1 VIAYRAIFSA
11 GRYRP
16 IKSLIFAVTPI
27 ELIAACYGVLL
38 FNLQDI
44 PTMNIGFIGLGIM
57 GRPMA
62 LNLIKGGHTVTV
74 WARRAESMQGLVDAG
89 AIAAATPAEAAR
101 GNQLLFSMVADAPD
115 VSEVMH
121 AAVAAAEPGLVAVD
135 MSTIA
140 PAAARRIGEE
150 LASHGIDFLD
160 APVSGGEVGA
170 IAGTLSIMVGGSAA
184 GFAKAKAAFEC
195 MGKNIV
201 HVGASG
207 AGQVTKAANQIVTGM
222 GVLAVAEAFAFASK
236 NGVDRSKVR
245 EALLGGFA
253 YSKILENHGQRMIDG
268 NFKPGFKSWMH
279 EKDLNIVMQTAHE
292 LGLCLPGSA
301 ATAQMFNAMVGSG
314 RGEEDSIAVLK
325 LLEGL
330 SGQA

>member
-1 VIAYRAIFSA
+1 M
-11 GRYRP
+11 
-16 IKSLIFAVTPI
+16 K
-27 ELIAACYGVLL
+27 
-38 FNLQDI
+38 
-44 PTMNIGFIGLGIM
+44 IGFLGLGIM
-57 GRPMA
+57 GRAMA

-74 WARRAESMQGLVDAG
+74 WARRAESMQPLLAAG
-89 AIAAATPAEAAR
+89 ALAAASPAEVA
-101 GNQLLFSMVADAPD
+101 GQVELVISMVADAPD
-115 VSEVMH
+115 VAEVMRG
-121 AAVAAAEPGLVAVD
+121 VAQGATAGLVAVD

-140 PAAARRIGEE
+140 PAAARRIGAD
-150 LASHGIDFLD
+150 LAAAGVDFLD

-170 IAGTLSIMVGGSAA
+170 IAATLSIMVGGSAA
-184 GFAKAKAAFEC
+184 AFAQAKPAFEC

-201 HVGASG
+201 HVGESG

-253 YSKILENHGQRMIDG
+253 ASKILENHGQRMLER
-268 NFKPGFKSWMH
+268 NFTPGFKSWMH

-301 ATAQMFNAMVGSG
+301 ATAQMFNAMVGG
-314 RGEEDSIAVLK
+314 GQGEEDSIAVLK
-325 LLEGL
+325 LLERL

>member
-1 VIAYRAIFSA
+1 MT
-11 GRYRP
+11 
-16 IKSLIFAVTPI
+16 AV
-27 ELIAACYGVLL
+27 
-38 FNLQDI
+38 
-44 PTMNIGFIGLGIM
+44 M
-57 GRPMA
+57 R
-62 LNLIKGGHTVTV
+62 
-74 WARRAESMQGLVDAG
+74 
-89 AIAAATPAEAAR
+89 
-101 GNQLLFSMVADAPD
+101 
-115 VSEVMH
+115 
-121 AAVAAAEPGLVAVD
+121 AVATSAEPGLIAID

-140 PAAARRIGEE
+140 PAAARQVGEA
-150 LASHGIDFLD
+150 LAVVGVDFLD

-170 IAGTLSIMVGGSAA
+170 IAGTLSIMVGGSEAA
-184 GFAKAKAAFEC
+184 FAKARPAFEC

-222 GVLAVAEAFAFASK
+222 GVLAVAEAFAFAAK

-253 YSKILENHGQRMIDG
+253 YSKILENHGQRMLDR

-314 RGEEDSIAVLK
+314 MGEEDSIAVLK
-325 LLEGL
+325 LLERL
-330 SGQA
+330 SGQE

>member
-1 VIAYRAIFSA
+1 MKIAF
-11 GRYRP
+11 
-16 IKSLIFAVTPI
+16 L
-27 ELIAACYGVLL
+27 
-38 FNLQDI
+38 
-44 PTMNIGFIGLGIM
+44 GLGIM

-62 LNLIKGGHTVTV
+62 LNLIKGGHAVTV
-74 WARRAESMQGLVDAG
+74 WARRAESMQPLLDAG
-89 AIAAATPAEAAR
+89 ASAAASPAEAAA
-101 GNQLLFSMVADAPD
+101 GVELVISMVADAPD
-115 VSEVMH
+115 VAEVMRG
-121 AAVAAAEPGLVAVD
+121 VAAGAAPGLVAVD

-150 LASHGIDFLD
+150 LAAAGVDFVD

-170 IAGTLSIMVGGSAA
+170 IAGTLSIMAGGSV
-184 GFAKAKAAFEC
+184 AAFARAQPAFAC

-201 HVGASG
+201 HVGASS

-253 YSKILENHGQRMIDG
+253 YSKILENHGQRMLER

-314 RGEEDSIAVLK
+314 HGEEDSIAVLK

-330 SGQA
+330 SGQDA

>member
-1 VIAYRAIFSA
+1 
-11 GRYRP
+11 
-16 IKSLIFAVTPI
+16 
-27 ELIAACYGVLL
+27 
-38 FNLQDI
+38 
-44 PTMNIGFIGLGIM
+44 MNIGFVGLGIM

-62 LNLIKGGHTVTV
+62 LNLIKGGHAVTV
-74 WARRAESMQGLVDAG
+74 WARRAESMQPLLEAG
-89 AIAAATPAEAAR
+89 ARAASSPAEAAQ
-101 GNQLLFSMVADAPD
+101 GNELLISMVADAPD
-115 VSEVMH
+115 VAEVMRS
-121 AAVAAAEPGLVAVD
+121 VASRATPGLVAID

-150 LASHGIDFLD
+150 LAAAGIDFLD

-170 IAGTLSIMVGGSAA
+170 IAGSLSIMVGGSEAA
-184 GFAKAKAAFEC
+184 FAKAWPAFEC

-201 HVGASG
+201 HVGAAG

-222 GVLAVAEAFAFASK
+222 GVLAVAEAYAFAAK

-253 YSKILENHGQRMIDG
+253 YSKILENHGQRMLDR
-268 NFKPGFKSWMH
+268 NFQPGFKSWMH

-314 RGEEDSIAVLK
+314 LGEEDSIAVLK
-325 LLEGL
+325 LLERL

>member
-1 VIAYRAIFSA
+1 MKIAF
-11 GRYRP
+11 
-16 IKSLIFAVTPI
+16 L
-27 ELIAACYGVLL
+27 
-38 FNLQDI
+38 
-44 PTMNIGFIGLGIM
+44 GLGIM

-62 LNLIKGGHTVTV
+62 LNLLKGGHDVTV
-74 WARRAESMQGLVDAG
+74 WARRAESMLPLQEAG
-89 AIAAATPAEAAR
+89 AATATSPAEAVR
-101 GNQLLFSMVADAPD
+101 GAELVISMVADAPD
-115 VSEVMH
+115 VLDVLRQAVPG
-121 AAVAAAEPGLVAVD
+121 AAPGLVAVD

-140 PAAARRIGEE
+140 PAAARNIHDE
-150 LASHGIDFLD
+150 LAAFGIDFMD

-170 IAGTLSIMVGGSAA
+170 IAGTLSIMAGGSEAA
-184 GFAKAKAAFEC
+184 FARAQPAFEC

-201 HVGASG
+201 HVGGSG

-222 GVLAVAEAFAFASK
+222 GVLAVAEAFAFAAK

-253 YSKILENHGQRMIDG
+253 YSKILENHGQRMLDR

-314 RGEEDSIAVLK
+314 MGEEDSIAVLK
-325 LLEGL
+325 LLERL

>member
-1 VIAYRAIFSA
+1 M
-11 GRYRP
+11 
-16 IKSLIFAVTPI
+16 K
-27 ELIAACYGVLL
+27 
-38 FNLQDI
+38 
-44 PTMNIGFIGLGIM
+44 IGFIGLGIM
-57 GRPMA
+57 GRAMA
-62 LNLIKGGHTVTV
+62 LNLIKGGHTVSV
-74 WARRAESMQGLVDAG
+74 WARRAESMQPLLDAG
-89 AIAAATPAEAAR
+89 AKAASSASDAAQ
-101 GNQLLFSMVADAPD
+101 GNELVISMVADAPD
-115 VSEVMH
+115 VAEVMR
-121 AAVAAAEPGLVAVD
+121 AVATSAEPGLIAID

-140 PAAARRIGEE
+140 PAAARQVGEA
-150 LASHGIDFLD
+150 LAAVGVDFLD

-170 IAGTLSIMVGGSAA
+170 IAGTLSIMVGGSEAA
-184 GFAKAKAAFEC
+184 FAKARPAFEC

-222 GVLAVAEAFAFASK
+222 GVLAVAEAFAFAAK

-253 YSKILENHGQRMIDG
+253 YSKILENHGQRMLDR

-314 RGEEDSIAVLK
+314 MGEEDSIAVLK
-325 LLEGL
+325 LLERL
-330 SGQA
+330 SGQE

>member
-1 VIAYRAIFSA
+1 M
-11 GRYRP
+11 
-16 IKSLIFAVTPI
+16 K
-27 ELIAACYGVLL
+27 
-38 FNLQDI
+38 
-44 PTMNIGFIGLGIM
+44 IGFIGLGIM

-62 LNLIKGGHTVTV
+62 LNLLKGGHRVTV
-74 WARRAESMQGLVDAG
+74 WARRAESMAPLIEAG
-89 AIAAATPAEAAR
+89 ASAATSAGATAL
-101 GNQLLFSMVADAPD
+101 GADLIISMVADAPD
-115 VSEVMH
+115 VAEVM
-121 AAVAAAEPGLVAVD
+121 AAVAAVAPAGLVAVD

-140 PAAARRIGEE
+140 PAAARRIGES
-150 LASHGIDFLD
+150 LAAAGVDFVD

-170 IAGTLSIMVGGSAA
+170 IAGTLSIMAGGSAKA
-184 GFAKAKAAFEC
+184 FARALPAFEC

-201 HVGASG
+201 HVGDAG
-207 AGQVTKAANQIVTGM
+207 AGQVAKAANQIVTGM

-236 NGVDRSKVR
+236 NGVDRAKVR

-253 YSKILENHGQRMIDG
+253 YSKILENHGQRMLDR

-301 ATAQMFNAMVGSG
+301 MAAQMFNAMVGSG
-314 RGEEDSIAVLK
+314 LGEEDSIALLK
-325 LLEGL
+325 LLETL